1 MQVGRVLTCMVSY
14 SRDSHTDNYIPLFYF
29 TLHCFTLLF
38 FYVTSLYFTLL
49 YFTLLYF
56 TLLCFTLL
64 YFVKQS
70 RKASLNGCLWYHI
83 YHTVTTFMHSHG
95 HIFVNL
101 SQR

>member
-29 TLHCFTLLF
+29 TLLYIALLYFSFTLRH
-38 FYVTSLYFTLL
+38 
-49 YFTLLYF
+49 FTLLYF

-70 RKASLNGCLWYHI
+70 RKASLNDCLWYHI
-83 YHTVTTFMHSHG
+83 YHTETTFMHSHG